1 MYDDTFHSSEQVPFG
16 GAEFAENPEPRCP
29 CILLL
34 DTSGSMQGAP
44 IQELNNGLVTFKDE
58 LMADELAAKRVEVC
72 IVTFGPVQVVTEFE
86 SVEHFYPPVLEAN
99 GDTPMGSAIET
110 ALQLLQQRK
119 DAYRSNGISMFR
131 PWIFLMT
138 DGGPTD
144 NWQNAARLLKEGQ
157 TQKSFAF
164 FAVGTEDARMDIL
177 NQISPGVALKMK
189 GLRYREAF
197 LWLSRSMRS
206 VSRSVPGTDVP
217 LENPTAPDGWA
228 SV

>member
-44 IQELNNGLVTFKDE
+44 IQEVNNAIVTLKDD